1 VTRRLHCGL
10 ALAILVV
17 TIAVADVAPARAGTP
32 AWPPLPAFDA
42 SIAWSDCGGGWE
54 CGTLTV
60 PVDWSAPRG
69 ETVGLSVIRRPA
81 SVPDAR
87 VGALVVNPGGP
98 GFGGTGFV
106 QALARRLPDVVTE
119 RFDLVSWDPR
129 GTGASRPVD
138 CVDDS
143 VLDLGTA
150 VPAVPDTAETLAV
163 ARRYNRAVARGCV
176 ERSGAYAG
184 QVGTRNTARDLEA
197 IRIALGEPSLNYLGY
212 SYGTIIGATYAQMF
226 PGHVRTMVLDGAPD
240 YWLPPL
246 QFSYA
251 QAQAF
256 MHALEAFLS
265 WCDSDSSCALQGA
278 GAPREVFQRLLDRVN
293 AGPIDAE
300 YTANNETRSGALT
313 SSGFETA
320 VISMLYDRSRGWPLL
335 GRALRAFAD
344 DDAGPLLSLADG
356 YLGRR
361 PDGTWASVVEAN
373 AVIGCVDRPDPKP
386 RSAARELADVVR
398 FQSELPPWGG
408 SWAVGACAGMP
419 KAARGDAL
427 GDVRVTGAAPI
438 LVVGTTGDPAT
449 PYGGAGAMVS
459 RIAGSGLL
467 TYESTEHTA
476 YGTGRSACIDDAV
489 DGYLVDRV
497 MPAAGTR
504 CSPG

>member
-1 VTRRLHCGL
+1 LSVTRR
-10 ALAILVV
+10 
-17 TIAVADVAPARAGTP
+17 R
-32 AWPPLPAFDA
+32 
-42 SIAWSDCGGGWE
+42 
-54 CGTLTV
+54 
-60 PVDWSAPRG
+60 
-69 ETVGLSVIRRPA
+69 A

-87 VGALVVNPGGP
+87 LGALLVNPGGP

-106 QALARRLPDVVTE
+106 RTLVRRLPPVVTD

-138 CVDDS
+138 CVDDA

-163 ARRYNRAVARGCV
+163 ARRYNRAFARGCV
-176 ERSGAYAG
+176 ERNGAYAG

-197 IRIALGEPSLNYLGY
+197 IRIALGEPSLNYLGF
-212 SYGTIIGATYAQMF
+212 SYGTIVGATYAQMF
-226 PGHVRTMVLDGAPD
+226 PERVRAMVLDGPPD

-256 MHALEAFLS
+256 MHALDAFLS
-265 WCDSDSSCALQGA
+265 WCEGDSSCALQGA

-293 AGPIDAE
+293 AGPIDAQ
-300 YTANNETRSGALT
+300 YTANDETRSGALT

-320 VISMLYDRSRGWPLL
+320 VISMLYDRARGWPLL
-335 GRALRAFAD
+335 GRALRAAAD
-344 DDAGPLLSLADG
+344 DDAGPLLSFADG
-356 YLGRR
+356 YVGRR

-386 RSAARELADVVR
+386 RAAVRELADVVR

-408 SWAVGACAGMP
+408 SWAVATCTGMP
-419 KAARGDAL
+419 KAARGDGL
-427 GDVRVTGAAPI
+427 GNVRVTGAAPI

-449 PYGGAGAMVS
+449 PYGGAGAMVA

-476 YGTGRSACIDDAV
+476 YGTGRSTCIDDAV
-489 DGYLVDRV
+489 DAYLVDRV